1 MSPLIFR
8 DESDTLNTMN
18 ILIVGLGAIGAGF
31 GGPGDGE
38 NHAFL
43 STQAGFDLIGG
54 VDLDSDKRSEFIQ
67 RYGAPTFYS
76 VELAANL
83 SPDVVVIATD
93 AESHKINFEL
103 IIEYFPSAILICE
116 KPFGSSHAESLEMA
130 KTALDKNLN
139 MFVNYSRQ
147 HSIGYRNLLN
157 QIQGS
162 LQGGTVVYNYGITR
176 SCSHF
181 IRLCIGLFGEPLNIR
196 ILRQETCLSSNPS
209 FTLEYEDGVY
219 VEFVGVQNLGI
230 RIADFNLMTDSEVI
244 QISQGIEWELKKKG
258 LEGNPNW
265 VADLEEITRGTFFG
279 GLANLYSDLFS
290 KRISFPNLE
299 IMHDALPNMIIDQV
313 IRNEK

>member
-8 DESDTLNTMN
+8 EESDNLSTMN

-31 GGPGDGE
+31 GGLGAGE

-43 STQAGFDLIGG
+43 STQAGFDLVGG
-54 VDLDSDKRSEFIQ
+54 VDLESDKRAEFTR
-67 RYGAPTFYS
+67 RYGAPSFDS

-93 AESHKINFEL
+93 SKSHKINFDL
-103 IIEYFPSAILICE
+103 VIEYFPSAILICE

-230 RIADFNLMTDSEVI
+230 RIADFNLMTDREVI

-258 LEGNPNW
+258 LKENPNW
-265 VADLEEITRGTFFG
+265 VADLEEITRGTFSG

-290 KRISFPNLE
+290 KTISSLNME
-299 IMHDALPNMIIDQV
+299 ILHDALPNKIIDKV